1 MEKRYKKALFIFRRD
16 LRLHDNT
23 ALIAALQQS
32 ELVIPCF
39 IFDPNQVEK
48 NPYLSTNALQFMIA
62 ALTELASDLQKR
74 KAYMYFFY
82 GEPCGVVEEL
92 IKQERVDSVF
102 VNRDY
107 TPFSR
112 KRDAQL
118 EKLAKNNN
126 VAFHSY
132 FDLLLTEVGT
142 VLTDKGTPYTVYSHF
157 AKKAES
163 LTVEKPTT
171 NNYKNYYVKAIKRE
185 EPEALAKVLPSSDY
199 NRNIWNAGGRKS
211 ALKILKG
218 LGRFIDYDTERNIPE
233 IDGTT
238 GLSANNKFGTV
249 SIREVYWGIVDK
261 LGTSHTLI
269 KQLYWRDFFSHVAFS
284 FPHVFGHA
292 FHKKYDGIIWQK
304 DRELFSAW
312 CKGQT
317 GFPIV
322 DAGMRQLN
330 STGFMHNRV
339 RMIVASFL
347 VKDLHL
353 DWRWGEKYFAQ
364 KLVDY
369 DPAVNNGNWQWAAST
384 GCDAQPYFRI
394 FNPWIQ
400 GKKFDPDCKYIKTW
414 VEEIR
419 MYDAKQIH
427 KLGNGDSL
435 PGYTP
440 AIVDHSEAKKV
451 AEDMFIEAAE
461 IFAN

>member
-23 ALIAALQQS
+23 SLIAALQQS

-39 IFDPNQVEK
+39 IFDPNQVET
-48 NPYLSTNALQFMIA
+48 NPYLSTNALQFMIE
-62 ALTELASDLQKR
+62 ALSELSLDLQKR
-74 KAYMYFFY
+74 KARMYFFY
-82 GEPCGVVEEL
+82 GEPCSVVEEL
-92 IKQERVDSVF
+92 IKREAVDAIF

-112 KRDAQL
+112 KRDTQL
-118 EKLAKNNN
+118 EKLAKKHNLDFNS
-126 VAFHSY
+126 H

-142 VLTDKGTPYTVYSHF
+142 VLTGKGTPYTVYSHF
-157 AKKAES
+157 AKKAAS
-163 LTVEKPTT
+163 LTVEKPKI
-171 NNYKNYYVKAIKRE
+171 NNHKNYYVKAIKGE
-185 EPEALAKVLPSSDY
+185 EPEAFTKFLPTSDY
-199 NRNIWNAGGRKS
+199 NQDIWSSGGRKS
-211 ALKILKG
+211 ALKTLKG

-233 IDGTT
+233 INGTT
-238 GLSANNKFGTV
+238 GLSAHNKFGTV
-249 SIREVYWGIVDK
+249 SIREVYWGIADE

-292 FHKKYDGIIWQK
+292 FHKKYDGIIWKNDQ
-304 DRELFSAW
+304 ELFSAW

-330 STGFMHNRV
+330 KTGFMHNRV

-400 GKKFDPDCKYIKTW
+400 GKRFDPDCAFIKTW
-414 VEEIR
+414 VEELR
-419 MYDAKQIH
+419 MYEAKQIH
-427 KLGNGDSL
+427 RLEKGGSL
-435 PGYTP
+435 RGYTN
-440 AIVDHSEAKKV
+440 AVVNHSEAKEV
-451 AEDMFIEAAE
+451 AEYMFIEAAE
-461 IFAN
+461 TFAN

>member
-48 NPYLSTNALQFMIA
+48 NPYRSTNALQFMIES
-62 ALTELASDLQKR
+62 LTELASDLQKR
-74 KAYMYFFY
+74 KARMYFFY
-82 GEPCGVVEEL
+82 GEPCSVVEEL
-92 IKQERVDSVF
+92 IKRESVDSIF

-107 TPFSR
+107 TPFSK
-112 KRDAQL
+112 KRDVHL
-118 EKLAKNNN
+118 EKLAKTNDVDFN
-126 VAFHSY
+126 SY

-142 VLTDKGTPYTVYSHF
+142 VLTGKGTPYTVYSHF
-157 AKKAES
+157 AKKAAS
-163 LTVEKPTT
+163 VTVDKPRK
-171 NNYKNYYVKAIKRE
+171 NNHKNYCVKDVKGE
-185 EPEALAKVLPSSDY
+185 MPGALAEVLPASDY
-199 NRNIWNAGGRKS
+199 NPDIWIAGGRQN
-211 ALKILKG
+211 ALKILKK
-218 LGRFIDYDTERNIPE
+218 LAQFINYDQERDIPKKN
-233 IDGTT
+233 GTT
-238 GLSANNKFGTV
+238 GLSAHNKFGTV
-249 SIREVYWGIVDK
+249 SIREVYWSIADK

-269 KQLYWRDFFSHVAFS
+269 KQLYWRDFFSHIAFS
-284 FPHVFGHA
+284 YPHVFGHA
-292 FHKKYDGIIWQK
+292 FHEKYAGIIWQK
-304 DRELFSAW
+304 DQLLFGAW

-330 STGFMHNRV
+330 QTGFMHNRV

-414 VEEIR
+414 VEELR
-419 MYDAKQIH
+419 VYEAKQIH
-427 KLGNGDSL
+427 KLEKGGSL
-435 PGYTP
+435 HGYTP
-440 AIVDHSEAKKV
+440 AVVDHSEAKEV

-461 IFAN
+461 RFSR